1 MVWAICYTIAE
12 NNTQGWFKIGSRR
25 GRLVICSA
33 FVQQMM
39 GLIPEMNKGGVSM
52 FNKLIN
58 AFKYKKYANPPEN
71 IKRTENDRGSVAGS
85 GDDKGLGINLA
96 NYESNLQ
103 EFVPH
108 FNSGFVEEITGYSQE
123 EFERGLVTWDK
134 LVHPEDMPI
143 FYQEDQRLKNK
154 TGYVFNIEY
163 RIIRKNGEIRW
174 VKDIGRG

>member
-1 MVWAICYTIAE
+1 
-12 NNTQGWFKIGSRR
+12 
-25 GRLVICSA
+25 
-33 FVQQMM
+33 
-39 GLIPEMNKGGVSM
+39 M

-58 AFKYKKYANPPEN
+58 AFKYKKYANLPEN
-71 IKRTENDRGSVAGS
+71 IKRTENDQGSVAGS
-85 GDDKGLGINLA
+85 GNDKGLGINLA
-96 NYESNLQ
+96 SYESNLQ

-134 LVHPEDMPI
+134 LVHPDDLPI

-163 RIIRKNGEIRW
+163 RIIHKNGEIRW
-174 VKDIGRG
+174 VKDIGRVLANPSELVPQLIGTICDITDKKLKDESMMTSPIKKD